1 MGEPEGVLAAIPP
14 DFRLDS
20 YDYPLDP
27 AQIAQHPAATRHGS
41 RLLTLDR
48 VSGEHALG
56 DFPDLLGE
64 LGDGDCLVRNVTRVE
79 KARLRGHKAET
90 GGKVE
95 ALLLEAEPGEAAVWR
110 AMLRPS
116 KKTKPGTRVLF
127 GEVEAVVGATLDGGL
142 RRIEF
147 AAPEDV
153 TRAREQAG
161 ELPLP
166 PYVTEGGQDPARYQT
181 TYARTPGSVAAPT
194 AGLHF
199 EPGDFAAVQGRGAV
213 VVDVSL
219 DVGAGTFQP
228 VRAEDV
234 REHAMHSE
242 RYRVEP
248 EHAARLAA
256 AIRDGRRVVSLGTTA
271 MRVLES
277 LPEDGWQEGHAGST
291 DLFVVPG
298 YSFRRVGAMV
308 TNFHLP
314 RSTLLMLVSAFA
326 GREPVL
332 RGYRAALD
340 AGFRVFSFGDC
351 CWIR

>member
-1 MGEPEGVLAAIPP
+1 MSEAGARAEIPP
-14 DFRLDS
+14 DFALDA
-20 YDYPLDP
+20 YDYLLDP
-27 AQIAQHPAATRHGS
+27 ARIAQRPARTRHGS

-48 VSGEHALG
+48 SSGEFTLG

-64 LGDGDCLVRNVTRVE
+64 LEEGDCLVRNVTRVE
-79 KARLRGHKAET
+79 KARLRGHKADT

-95 ALLLEAEPGEAAVWR
+95 VLLLEEDAPGSWR

-116 KKTKPGTRVLF
+116 KKTKPGTRVRF
-127 GEVEAVVGATLDGGL
+127 GEVEAVVGEVLEAGL
-142 RRIEF
+142 RRVDF
-147 AAPEDV
+147 EDAESV
-153 TRAREQAG
+153 RRARAGVG

-166 PYVTEGGQDPARYQT
+166 PYVTEGDQDLARYQT

-199 EPGDFAAVQGRGAV
+199 EAEDFAVLGARGV
-213 VVDVSL
+213 EVVDVSL

-228 VRAEDV
+228 VREDDI
-234 REHAMHSE
+234 RLHAMHSE

-248 EHAARLAA
+248 EHAASLAA
-256 AIRDGRRVVSLGTTA
+256 ALAAGRRVIALGTTA

-277 LPEDGWQEGHAGST
+277 LPDTGWEDGYEGST

-298 YSFRRVGAMV
+298 YRFRRVQALV

-314 RSTLLMLVSAFA
+314 CSTLLMLVSAFA
-326 GREPVL
+326 GREAVL
-332 RGYRAALD
+332 RAYRAAHD
-340 AGFRVFSFGDC
+340 AGFRFFSFGDC